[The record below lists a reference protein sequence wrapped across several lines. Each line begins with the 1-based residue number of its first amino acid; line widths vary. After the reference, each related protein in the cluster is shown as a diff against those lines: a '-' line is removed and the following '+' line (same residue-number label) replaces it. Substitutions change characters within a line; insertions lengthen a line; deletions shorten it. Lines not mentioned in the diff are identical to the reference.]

1 MPEFISPGTR
11 IRELPSPLPLA
22 CGATLESVRMAYE
35 TVGTLNSRGDN
46 VIVVMTGLSPSAH
59 ISSTEADPTAGWW
72 ERMVGPGHPID
83 TNQWHVICINSLG
96 SCKGST
102 GPASTNP
109 ASGLPYATDFPLLAI
124 EDIADAAAALLND
137 LGYQRIAC
145 VIGASMGAM
154 TSLALLERHPELT
167 RGHVSISGA
176 IHSLPLA
183 LAIRS
188 LQREAITSDPNW
200 QLGRYSE
207 ARYPVRGMETARKL
221 GLISYRAAAEWDE
234 RFGRERIEGSL
245 PTTSAFGP
253 TFAIETYLNA
263 HASRFVSAFDPNSY
277 LYLSRALD
285 HFDFAGQ
292 RYISERLADLRLDD
306 ALVIGVTSD
315 LLFPST
321 QQMQIAEGLQHGGT
335 QTRFELLGC
344 PQGHDSFLV
353 DIPAFGAP
361 IRRFL
366 DDLAATH
373 HDKRFSAP
381 VSA

>member
-11 IRELPSPLPLA
+11 TRELPDPLRLA
-22 CGATLESVRMAYE
+22 CGATLESVRIAYE
-35 TVGTLNSRGDN
+35 TVGDLNSRGDN

-59 ISSTEADPTAGWW
+59 ISSTQADPTDGWW
-72 ERMVGPGHPID
+72 ERMVGPGRPID

-109 ASGLPYATDFPLLAI
+109 ATGLPYATDFPLLAI
-124 EDIADAAAALLND
+124 EDIADAAAALLSD
-137 LGYQRIAC
+137 LGYQRVAC
-145 VIGASMGAM
+145 VIGVSMGAM

-167 RGHVSISGA
+167 RAHISISGA

-188 LQREAITSDPNW
+188 LQREAITSDSDW
-200 QLGRYSE
+200 QLGRYNE

-234 RFGRERIEGSL
+234 RFGRERLKDSL
-245 PTTSAFGP
+245 TTTSAFGP
-253 TFAIETYLNA
+253 AFTVEAYLNA

-285 HFDFAGQ
+285 HFDFAGG
-292 RYISERLADLRLDD
+292 SDSHERLASLRLDD

-321 QQMQIAEGLQHGGT
+321 QQMQIAQGLQRGGT
-335 QTRFELLGC
+335 KTRFELLGC
-344 PQGHDSFLV
+344 SQGHDSFLV

-366 DDLAATH
+366 DDLAAAH
-373 HDKRFSAP
+373 HDQRYSAP